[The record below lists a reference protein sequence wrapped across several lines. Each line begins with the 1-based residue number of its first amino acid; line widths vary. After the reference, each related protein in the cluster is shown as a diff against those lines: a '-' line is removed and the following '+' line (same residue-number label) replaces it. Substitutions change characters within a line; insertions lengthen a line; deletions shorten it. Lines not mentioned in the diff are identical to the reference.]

1 MRGFD
6 FDISEVKKA
15 EASEARSVL
24 VESWVLEDAATEQL
38 MKHFFKHLDSEGSAN
53 ESLHHDRKKEK
64 PTTMEK
70 NEGDKE
76 EMYLLLKGY
85 MDRRQNYLFALV

>member
-1 MRGFD
+1 M
-6 FDISEVKKA
+6 
-15 EASEARSVL
+15 L

-53 ESLHHDRKKEK
+53 ESLHHARKWLRNNGFTKTFQWAPFMLMGDNFTFDFEKLRKEK

-76 EMYLLLKGY
+76 ESDK
-85 MDRRQNYLFALV
+85 N

>member
-1 MRGFD
+1 M
-6 FDISEVKKA
+6 
-15 EASEARSVL
+15 L

-53 ESLHHDRKKEK
+53 ESLHHGRKWLRNNGFTKTFQWAPFMLMGDNFTFDFEKLRKEK

-76 EMYLLLKGY
+76 GSDK
-85 MDRRQNYLFALV
+85 N